1 MSCPARATLRRTA
14 SGVVAGAAVAALA
27 GFTGSAAAQADDPA
41 GLPTELGRHYGF
53 SGLEVSR
60 FNDGLRDLLKGD
72 LDGDGA
78 TDLAVINNA
87 RSRIELLL
95 RRRDGEAAGEGTTTE
110 ADRVNE
116 LTDEAFFHRVS
127 FPTEEKL
134 FALALADM
142 DGDGRAELLFTGSS
156 GQLTVAWHAAR
167 ATGDVPP
174 PRRVRLPDV
183 GDITALRAGDV
194 DGDGRADVL
203 VCGARSTWLVRQDSR
218 GELLEAEELPAA
230 TPAADGFELFDLD
243 GDGKLDLLYVKLQ
256 SEWPLRWRLGSG
268 DGRFGREESAR
279 LAALRAYAVGDADGD
294 GHPEIA
300 VVRQQ
305 SGRVTLL
312 RYGAAEDQAGG
323 ALSLSAVSSVAFVPL
338 KDGAGRDLVLAD
350 VDGDGRNDLIV
361 TEPGAARVL
370 VDASIRGTP
379 VVHSSLLGSRTP
391 RLLHLPEGAGAAG
404 GAASGAGAAAS
415 GGAASGGATGGR
427 ALVVAAPDE
436 GAIGLSRIE
445 ADGRLSFP
453 TALPLPPVTEG
464 DATKPELLALDVAP
478 AVQGGPEALWTIT
491 GAGKGSKRT
500 FALCRLDAAG
510 VVQSRTL
517 LPGLKADPQELLMAD
532 LDRDG
537 DSDAIVFL
545 AGDLPRI
552 LLSNAQVSAG
562 AGGATDASAAAAAS
576 SAMAG
581 AAVGAAFTELNV
593 EQRPGLGLLKGVA
606 REALYWGDIDG
617 DGTLELLVPGPNF
630 ARALHLDAAGQA
642 VVVEQFNLPDPASQV
657 VCVAA
662 ADLDGDGRREIV
674 LADRSQQLLYVLR
687 REPGGSSRV
696 AARVDLAGNVPRAI
710 LVDAGA
716 TERLVLV
723 GIDRYGLIESGGS
736 GATLVA
742 RHDFEVPVKNA
753 QVTAL
758 AIGDVN
764 GDGGAELVMT
774 ETTRHQL
781 VIAAVQPDAL
791 AFALRFPVYEE
802 RLFESGRGG
811 QEPREVVLAELT
823 GDGLTD
829 VAILVHDRLIVYPQE
844 SQP

>member
-1 MSCPARATLRRTA
+1 M
-14 SGVVAGAAVAALA
+14 
-27 GFTGSAAAQADDPA
+27 QDDDPA
-41 GLPTELGRHYGF
+41 GLPTELGRNYGF

-60 FNDGLRDLLKGD
+60 FNDGLRGLIKGD

-95 RRRDGEAAGEGTTTE
+95 RRREGEAPGEGTTTE
-110 ADRVNE
+110 ADRINE
-116 LTDEAFFHRVS
+116 LAEEAFFHRVS
-127 FPTEEKL
+127 YPTEEKL

-156 GQLTVAWHAAR
+156 GQLTVAWHDAR
-167 ATGDVPP
+167 STEAMPP

-194 DGDGRADVL
+194 DGDGRVDVL
-203 VCGARSTWLVRQDSR
+203 VCGARSTWLVRQDSH

-230 TPAADGFELFDLD
+230 TPAADDFELLDLN
-243 GDGKLDLLYVKLQ
+243 GDGKLDLLYVKLP

-268 DGRFGREESAR
+268 DGSFGREESAR
-279 LAALRAYAVGDADGD
+279 LAALRAWGFGDADGD
-294 GHPEIA
+294 GRPEIA

-312 RYGAAEDQAGG
+312 RYGEADSQESG
-323 ALSLSAVSSVAFVPL
+323 ALPLSSISSVAFVPL
-338 KDGAGRDLVLAD
+338 KDGGGRDLVLAD

-361 TEPGAARVL
+361 TEPSAARVL
-370 VDASIRGTP
+370 VDASIDGTA

-391 RLLHLPEGAGAAG
+391 HLLRLAD
-404 GAASGAGAAAS
+404 ASGS
-415 GGAASGGATGGR
+415 PTGR

-436 GAIGLSRIE
+436 GAIGLARIG
-445 ADGRLSFP
+445 AGGDLSFP
-453 TALPLPPVTEG
+453 TALPLPPVTDG

-478 AVQGGPEALWTIT
+478 AVQGGPDALWAIT
-491 GAGKGSKRT
+491 GAGKGSKRS
-500 FALCRLDAAG
+500 FALCRLDADG
-510 VVQSRTL
+510 NVQSRTPL
-517 LPGLKADPQELLMAD
+517 AGLKADPQDLLLAD

-545 AGDLPRI
+545 SGDLPRI
-552 LLSNAQVSAG
+552 LLANADPTSGSV
-562 AGGATDASAAAAAS
+562 
-576 SAMAG
+576 
-581 AAVGAAFTELNV
+581 FTELNV
-593 EQRPGLGLLKGVA
+593 EQRPGLGLLKGVS
-606 REALYWGDIDG
+606 RESLYFGDIDG
-617 DGTLELLVPGPNF
+617 DGTSELLVPGPNF
-630 ARALHLDAAGQA
+630 TRALSLDAAGQA
-642 VVVEQFNLPDPASQV
+642 VVVEQFNLPDPGSQIA
-657 VCVAA
+657 CVAA

-687 REPGGSSRV
+687 REPGGENRV
-696 AARVDLAGNVPRAI
+696 VARVDLGGNVPRAI
-710 LVDAGA
+710 LVDGA
-716 TERLVLV
+716 SSGTASPGSAERLVLV
-723 GIDRYGLIESGGS
+723 GADRYGLIESGGS
-736 GATLVA
+736 ASTLVA
-742 RHDFEVPVKNA
+742 VHDFEVPVKNA
-753 QVTAL
+753 RVTAL

-764 GDGGAELVMT
+764 DDGMADVVMT
-774 ETTRHQL
+774 ETSRHQL

-811 QEPREVVLAELT
+811 QEPREIVLAELT

-844 SQP
+844 SKP